1 VRMEASDVLEVA
13 ALLGK
18 QRRPHNDLDVVL
30 SLDDVPAAQ
39 RLLQERGFE
48 LGVPVPE
55 EYRRAK

>member
-1 VRMEASDVLEVA
+1 MRMEASDVLEVD

-18 QRRPHNDLDVVL
+18 QRRSHNDLDVVL